1 MPAGRVGE
9 YKTIAS
15 GPQPTIWVRYPH
27 RVAAQGGYL
36 RLGGGGSISPSVHWS
51 SATRASVVGM
61 RYRALGEAQT
71 NRTLALSLAQLV
83 ILAVIPPDPTAA
95 DQTTLHGMPCQPEL
109 PGPYWSGLSGR
120 LAVIS

>member
-1 MPAGRVGE
+1 MWPHHRAYNCSPRVVRRSVASQTLSPATDAPGRL
-9 YKTIAS
+9 A
-15 GPQPTIWVRYPH
+15 
-27 RVAAQGGYL
+27 L
-36 RLGGGGSISPSVHWS
+36 RLAQRDLG
-51 SATRASVVGM
+51 SVVGM
-61 RYRALGEAQT
+61 RDRALGEAQT